1 MQFDHLHNTAS
12 PITAI
17 KSSIPHS
24 SECDCININLL
35 SPSSAGLNND
45 AEILEDSFD
54 NMDMDIQEE
63 EADVSHIILKAASV
77 L

>member
-1 MQFDHLHNTAS
+1 M
-12 PITAI
+12 
-17 KSSIPHS
+17 
-24 SECDCININLL
+24 NINLL

-63 EADVSHIILKAASV
+63 ETDVSHIILFPASV

>member
-1 MQFDHLHNTAS
+1 MKF
-12 PITAI
+12 P
-17 KSSIPHS
+17 IPHFS
-24 SECDCININLL
+24 KCDCMNIKLL

-63 EADVSHIILKAASV
+63 EADVSHIILNAASV
-77 L
+77 M

>member
-1 MQFDHLHNTAS
+1 MNV
-12 PITAI
+12 
-17 KSSIPHS
+17 
-24 SECDCININLL
+24 NLL
-35 SPSSAGLNND
+35 YPSSAGLNND

-63 EADVSHIILKAASV
+63 EADVSRIRLYAASV

>member
-1 MQFDHLHNTAS
+1 M
-12 PITAI
+12 
-17 KSSIPHS
+17 
-24 SECDCININLL
+24 NINLL

-63 EADVSHIILKAASV
+63 ETDVSHIILYAASV